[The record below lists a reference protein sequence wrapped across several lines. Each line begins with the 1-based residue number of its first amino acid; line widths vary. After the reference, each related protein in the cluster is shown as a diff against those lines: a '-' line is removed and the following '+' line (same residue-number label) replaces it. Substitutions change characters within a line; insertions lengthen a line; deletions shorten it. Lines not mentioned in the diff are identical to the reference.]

1 MGFSSVF
8 VVTNALRLRTWKP
21 SEVTADVATPAATDV
36 NVETARKDTTMT
48 KTLNVTGMMCQ
59 HCVAHVKKAL
69 EGVDGVSAV
78 DVSLEA
84 GTATVEAADSV
95 SDEALVAAVVGAG
108 YEAAVA

>member
-1 MGFSSVF
+1 
-8 VVTNALRLRTWKP
+8 
-21 SEVTADVATPAATDV
+21 
-36 NVETARKDTTMT
+36 MT

-78 DVSLEA
+78 DVNLEA

-95 SDEALVAAVVGAG
+95 TDEALVAAVVDAG